1 MPHGVAPVAR
11 RCRRVGLVAVAGLL
25 GLVAYFAWVVYSAR
39 EYTVSAV
46 LPRYHAT
53 RYPLALA
60 DLSPRQVE
68 ILLKVEDPRFFAH
81 GGVDLATPGAGITT
95 ITQALVKHLYFEK
108 FSPGIAKLKQTAIA
122 AFALDPLMAKDDQL
136 RLFINTA
143 YLGPGVHGFAQASAA
158 FFGKPFADLTEDEY
172 IALVA
177 MLIAPATFD
186 VKRYPERN
194 RERVERIK
202 RVASGEYVPRGLF
215 DVFYGKLA
223 KDIQQNIPP
232 LSYFEFY
239 YP

>member
-1 MPHGVAPVAR
+1 MGKLL
-11 RCRRVGLVAVAGLL
+11 RRVGLIALVCVLGSAV
-25 GLVAYFAWVVYSAR
+25 YFAWVIHSAR
-39 EYTVSAV
+39 EYTANVLLPAYRNTPYSLAVS
-46 LPRYHAT
+46 
-53 RYPLALA
+53 

-68 ILLKVEDPRFFAH
+68 ILLKVEDPRFFEH
-81 GGVDLATPGAGITT
+81 RGIDLSTPGGGITT

-122 AFALDPLMAKDDQL
+122 RFVLDPLMAKSDQL

-143 YLGPGVHGFAQASAA
+143 YLGPNANGLSQASEA
-158 FFGKPFADLTEDEY
+158 FFGKPFAQLKEDEY

-186 VKRYPERN
+186 VRHYPERN

-202 RVASGEYVPRGLF
+202 RVVSGEYAPRGLF
-215 DVFYGKLA
+215 DIFYGKLD

-232 LSYFEFY
+232 LSYFESY
-239 YP
+239 YQ